1 MADALGG
8 AERVPRVIVVR
19 RAGPT
24 EGAAGR
30 GRSGERGQVWND
42 VKAVLAAKWYLRR
55 ATWVRGRGCGSGAGR
70 SSTNQGRLLIG
81 SRVQLVSTA
90 ATLEL
95 VVLPGG
101 TLEVG
106 DRTLLNY
113 GGSIAAAES
122 VRIGARCLIGTH
134 AIIMDN
140 DFHRIEP
147 ERRLEW
153 PPSKPITIEDNVW
166 IGARVIVLGG
176 VTIGEGSCI
185 AAGSVVIEDVPPR
198 SLAAGV
204 PAKVIRVL

>member
-1 MADALGG
+1 MA
-8 AERVPRVIVVR
+8 VSVR
-19 RAGPT
+19 
-24 EGAAGR
+24 
-30 GRSGERGQVWND
+30 QVWD
-42 VKAVLAAKWYLRR
+42 DGRAVVAARWYLRR
-55 ATWVRGRGCGSGAGR
+55 ATKVGTRVRLRGRPLVTNHGR
-70 SSTNQGRLLIG
+70 MIIG

-90 ATLEL
+90 AKLEL
-95 VVLPGG
+95 VAMRGG
-101 TLEVG
+101 TLEIG
-106 DRTLLNY
+106 ERTLVNY

-153 PPSKPITIEDNVW
+153 PESKPIVIEDNVW

-185 AAGSVVIEDVPPR
+185 GAGSLVIEDVPPR
-198 SLAAGV
+198 SLAVGV
-204 PAKVIRVL
+204 PARVIRTL

>member
-1 MADALGG
+1 MSWRQWWHGG
-8 AERVPRVIVVR
+8 R
-19 RAGPT
+19 
-24 EGAAGR
+24 
-30 GRSGERGQVWND
+30 
-42 VKAVLAAKWYLRR
+42 AVLAARWYLRR
-55 ATWVRGRGCGSGAGR
+55 ATQVGERVRLRGRPILS
-70 SSTNQGRLLIG
+70 NQGRMLIG

-95 VVLPGG
+95 FTFEGG
-101 TLEVG
+101 TLEIG
-106 DRTLLNY
+106 DRTLVNY
-113 GGSIAAAES
+113 GTSIAAAES

-153 PPSKPITIEDNVW
+153 PESKPIVIEDNVW

-185 AAGSVVIEDVPPR
+185 GAGSVVAQDIPPR
-198 SLAAGV
+198 SLAVGV
-204 PAKVIRVL
+204 PARVVRTL

>member
-1 MADALGG
+1 M
-8 AERVPRVIVVR
+8 I
-19 RAGPT
+19 
-24 EGAAGR
+24 
-30 GRSGERGQVWND
+30 
-42 VKAVLAAKWYLRR
+42 
-55 ATWVRGRGCGSGAGR
+55 
-70 SSTNQGRLLIG
+70 IG

-90 ATLEL
+90 AKLEL
-95 VVLPGG
+95 VAMPGG
-101 TLEVG
+101 VLEIG
-106 DRTLLNY
+106 ERTLVNY

-153 PPSKPITIEDNVW
+153 PESRPIVIEDNVW

-185 AAGSVVIEDVPPR
+185 GAGSLVIEDVPPR
-198 SLAAGV
+198 SLAVGV
-204 PAKVIRVL
+204 PARVIRTL